1 MLTSVDVTIQKSRN
15 FCNTD
20 LCSENHPALC
30 CFSFPVFRFPV
41 TVLFG
46 DLCLDVRM
54 PLFQDANAVDHDLKK
69 PRLVEGK
76 FISLKKFNFTCVCIQ
91 HFTMQSI
98 LCTSRLLIAVFGWL
112 REPIAEEFWDV
123 LGSISMRMT
132 SVPSFL
138 TSWHGVEFLPATR
151 HAW

>member
-1 MLTSVDVTIQKSRN
+1 MLTSVDETIQKSRN

-54 PLFQDANAVDHDLKK
+54 PLFQDANTVDNDLKK
-69 PRLVEGK
+69 QRLVEGK
-76 FISLKKFNFTCVCIQ
+76 FISLKKFK
-91 HFTMQSI
+91 
-98 LCTSRLLIAVFGWL
+98 CTFSQN
-112 REPIAEEFWDV
+112 
-123 LGSISMRMT
+123 
-132 SVPSFL
+132 
-138 TSWHGVEFLPATR
+138 
-151 HAW
+151 